1 MKLQSLARVVLIVI
15 PCLFPLR
22 SIAQQDYVARY
33 DAYAGFVYFDT
44 PKINLSER
52 GFHLQSA
59 YNLTPWL
66 VLGVDY
72 SNVNGTLN
80 LVPTELAPAL
90 QAELAPLLAH
100 LTPGYHPAVP
110 TSTFTQ
116 GFAAGPALVYRGFK
130 HVGLF
135 IHPSLGYVR
144 EVATPHPDDVI
155 TTLAVSL
162 FFPSK
167 SELDWKPFYGLGGG
181 ADIGIT
187 SHVGLRMQ
195 TDVIWDELLDNFL
208 SRGHWTV
215 RLSIGPSLHFG
226 KNIAQ

>member
-1 MKLQSLARVVLIVI
+1 MKVQRLIPVLTVLALG
-15 PCLFPLR
+15 LFPHLA
-22 SIAQQDYVARY
+22 SAQQDYVARY

-52 GFHLQSA
+52 GYHLQAA

-66 VLGVDY
+66 VMGVDY
-72 SNVNGTLN
+72 SNVNGTLT
-80 LVPTELAPAL
+80 TELSPAL
-90 QAELAPLLAH
+90 EAELAPLLSH
-100 LTPGYHPAVP
+100 LAPGYRPAVP
-110 TSTFTQ
+110 TSTYTQ

-135 IHPSLGYVR
+135 IHPSIGFVR
-144 EVATPHPDDVI
+144 EVATPHPDDII
-155 TTLAVSL
+155 TTVAVGL

-181 ADIGIT
+181 VDVGVT
-187 SHVGLRMQ
+187 RHVSLRMQ

-208 SRGHWTV
+208 SKGHWTV

-226 KNIAQ
+226 KNIAP